1 MVLIA
6 NEIIGSYQPLKVYK
20 IFFLAFARNKDLPAG
35 FHYGFSLYILV
46 SKDISVFQFF
56 SSFKKYEW
64 FSTFRP
70 KLVKS
75 IRESIKM
82 IFPDVFRESVMCLS
96 GGFLHEWLCTRDPIG
111 FST

>member
-35 FHYGFSLYILV
+35 FHYGCSLYIL
-46 SKDISVFQFF
+46 SSQWIFQFF
-56 SSFKKYEW
+56 SSFKKYGW
-64 FSTFRP
+64 FSTVRP